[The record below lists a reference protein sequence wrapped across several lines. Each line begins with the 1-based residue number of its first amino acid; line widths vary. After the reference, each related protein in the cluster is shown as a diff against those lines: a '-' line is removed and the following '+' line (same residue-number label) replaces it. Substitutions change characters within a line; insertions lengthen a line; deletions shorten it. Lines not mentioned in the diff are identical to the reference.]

1 LVFFVGPCSNNIERI
16 RFVTSKEKDP
26 MLSTISKILNAPLY
40 QISSYYDYI
49 VDISNGKLLFLKR
62 PDQMWT
68 YHKPRIDKL
77 KIYFFVMLISI
88 LQVMKIMLLHIA
100 RLKMHLL
107 VHVTTSGIASQNKP
121 TRFYVIMTKQ
131 LVYSANK

>member
-1 LVFFVGPCSNNIERI
+1 
-16 RFVTSKEKDP
+16 

-77 KIYFFVMLISI
+77 KIYFFCDINIDDKYVDIVCPRLIYPKS
-88 LQVMKIMLLHIA
+88 
-100 RLKMHLL
+100 
-107 VHVTTSGIASQNKP
+107 NC
-121 TRFYVIMTKQ
+121 Y
-131 LVYSANK
+131 